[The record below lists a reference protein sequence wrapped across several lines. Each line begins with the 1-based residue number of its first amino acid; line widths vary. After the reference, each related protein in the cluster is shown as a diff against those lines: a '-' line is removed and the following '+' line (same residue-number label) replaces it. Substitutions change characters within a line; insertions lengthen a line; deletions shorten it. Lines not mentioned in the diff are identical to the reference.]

1 MFDYFTGLVVFIT
14 IEWSSIWIIV
24 CIFDIYILR
33 FFLQPNTFQMILQFD
48 SIHEPR
54 HNNLFN
60 WYVPFEER
68 SIISNYIIANSFCGF
83 VCMQMGNNITLVQY
97 QERGWYNQTMSNKRA
112 TQRRERARNLERQV
126 SQQIFL
132 HISWEHLRLLLNVAK
147 CEKGKLHHERKSTRA
162 AHKS

>member
-1 MFDYFTGLVVFIT
+1 MYYSAKYFSNDIT
-14 IEWSSIWIIV
+14 
-24 CIFDIYILR
+24 L
-33 FFLQPNTFQMILQFD
+33 FFLSAQCISIYSIL
-48 SIHEPR
+48 
-54 HNNLFN
+54 
-60 WYVPFEER
+60 YVPFEDR
-68 SIISNYIIANSFCGF
+68 PIIINYIIAKFILRIR
-83 VCMQMGNNITLVQY
+83 ITYAYKWVISLHVQY

-112 TQRRERARNLERQV
+112 TQRRERARNLELQV